1 MIAGA
6 ELVFAKILGTKKKDR
21 KNLKS
26 CRTACE
32 FFNGL
37 TFKQLACEVQTLNH
51 SIGTRWT
58 NTSTLGTIFDH
69 SSSTI
74 STGYI
79 LAKDSEEADK

>member
-1 MIAGA
+1 M
-6 ELVFAKILGTKKKDR
+6 
-21 KNLKS
+21 KS